1 MPIVSMERVAFEAL
15 LYLESECM
23 KPVLH
28 LWSKGFDE
36 RAMAMCKA
44 NDIKPEI
51 KTTLLNKETVECLT
65 LTKTVHGVK
74 LIMSDRRTQEM
85 VSLFQNTLKRYLEQ
99 EEKEKSEKKKQEEAK
114 ELKAKLSTTLNK
126 DLEEAR
132 SSLAKEKDGHLSSL
146 IKDFEEA
153 RSTLAKEKEE
163 EVQSHLAHSTNGNNE
178 QESNIDGDQRGQEGN
193 EKANMAECGEGR

>member
-15 LYLESECM
+15 LYMESMSM
-23 KPVLH
+23 KLVFD
-28 LWSKGFDE
+28 LWRKGFDE
-36 RAMAMCKA
+36 RATAICKVS
-44 NDIKPEI
+44 DIKDSVEI
-51 KTTLLNKETVECLT
+51 FMENKETVECLT

-114 ELKAKLSTTLNK
+114 ELKAKLNTALNK

-132 SSLAKEKDGHLSSL
+132 SSLAKEKDEHLSSL
-146 IKDFEEA
+146 AKDFEEA
-153 RSTLAKEKEE
+153 RSTLAKEKDE
-163 EVQSHLAHSTNGNNE
+163 EVQSHLAHSTNGNND
-178 QESNIDGDQRGQEGN
+178 QESSIDGGHRGQEGN